1 MAERPVEC
9 SLCKKP
15 HKVIYKEITGNS
27 IMITEMCSDCPILEQ
42 KLRGTPSKET
52 AIGAV
57 KEKET
62 GLACGNCRTLL
73 EEVKMGNPLGCS
85 NCYNVF
91 GDLIISELLEEQKI
105 PTSLKKGLTVRK
117 NQPIHIG
124 KSPGKQVDLPTS
136 NRLTE
141 LNVALNE
148 ALKKEN
154 YEEAAGLRDQIKALM
169 EKKANEPKS

>member
-9 SLCKKP
+9 GHCKKP
-15 HKVIYKEITGNS
+15 YKVVYKEITGNS
-27 IMITEMCSDCPILEQ
+27 IMITQMCSDCPILEQ
-42 KLRGTPSKET
+42 KLHGTQPNEPLT
-52 AIGAV
+52 V
-57 KEKET
+57 KET
-62 GLACGNCRTLL
+62 GLACGNCGTSL
-73 EEVKMGNPLGCS
+73 EAVKMGNPLGCS

-91 GDLIISELLEEQKI
+91 GDLIISELIEEQKI
-105 PTSLKKGLTVRK
+105 PSNLKKGLTVRK

-124 KSPGKQVDLPTS
+124 KSPGKQVSMPTS

-169 EKKANEPKS
+169 DKKDESKS

>member
-1 MAERPVEC
+1 MPERPVEC
-9 SLCKKP
+9 GHCKKP
-15 HKVIYKEITGNS
+15 VKVIYKEITGNS

-42 KLRGTPSKET
+42 KLHGTIASET
-52 AIGAV
+52 VVGDV
-57 KEKET
+57 KAQET

-73 EEVKMGNPLGCS
+73 ESVKMGNPLGCS
-85 NCYNVF
+85 NCYTVF
-91 GDLIISELLEEQKI
+91 GDVIISELIEEQKI
-105 PTSLKKGLTVRK
+105 PSSLKKGLTVRK

-124 KSPGKQVDLPTS
+124 KSPGKQVSLPTS

-169 EKKANEPKS
+169 EKKDESKS